1 MRASKITINIFIFL
15 ILTVTT
21 YASYADDLIMM
32 RIRQTFPETMVSL
45 QSAIKKTG
53 YKISRV
59 QRVDIGLTK
68 SGFKTDKYRVVFY
81 GKPDEVNQL
90 SENHPD
96 IIPFLPLK
104 ISIFAENNET
114 IILTTNP
121 LQLKKFFKD
130 IPDGTFS
137 NWYKDVNTIFDLTNI
152 IE

>member
-1 MRASKITINIFIFL
+1 MCVTKTTTNIFIFL
-15 ILTVTT
+15 ILTITT
-21 YASYADDLIMM
+21 FTSYADDLIMM
-32 RIRQTFPETMVSL
+32 RIKQSFPETMVNL

-81 GKPDEVNQL
+81 GKPDEVNLL
-90 SENHPD
+90 SKNHPD

-121 LQLKKFFKD
+121 LQLQKFFKD
-130 IPDGTFS
+130 IPEETFS
-137 NWYKDVNTIFDLTNI
+137 NWYKDVNTIFDLTNVI
-152 IE
+152 D

>member
-15 ILTVTT
+15 ILTATAFT
-21 YASYADDLIMM
+21 SYADDLIMM
-32 RIRQTFPETMVSL
+32 RIRQTFPETMVNL